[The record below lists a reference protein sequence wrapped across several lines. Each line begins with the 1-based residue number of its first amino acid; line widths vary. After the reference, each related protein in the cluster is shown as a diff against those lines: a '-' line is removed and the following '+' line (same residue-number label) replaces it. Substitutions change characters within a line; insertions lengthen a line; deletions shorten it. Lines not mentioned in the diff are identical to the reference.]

1 MNHVEA
7 DLKCV
12 RTGDRHQEHD
22 DTQPAKTAGTP
33 IRADEALQE
42 QVSLSKI
49 ETHLLASLGSKGKTR
64 NSLACLRNAGFHFAE
79 SYCTRAKR
87 GLSALI
93 HS

>member
-33 IRADEALQE
+33 IRADAAEALQE

-49 ETHLLASLGSKGKTR
+49 DP
-64 NSLACLRNAGFHFAE
+64 LACLPG
-79 SYCTRAKR
+79 
-87 GLSALI
+87 
-93 HS
+93 